1 MAHFNKHG
9 ITDFSLLD
17 MMDFL
22 IPVVEDAKDH
32 YAHMPAYR
40 VKMLGQIL
48 YAAMIKALSAAD
60 CGEAFR
66 AEWAA
71 RKKRLRDYLIGT
83 GGSHPYILQGK
94 GAALSKP
101 D

>member
-1 MAHFNKHG
+1 MAHFNRQG

-22 IPVVEDAKDH
+22 IPVVEDARDH
-32 YAHMPAYR
+32 YDHMPAYR

-48 YAAMIKALSAAD
+48 YSSMIKALSAVD
-60 CGEAFR
+60 CGEAFQ
-66 AEWAA
+66 AEWLA
-71 RKKRLRDYLIGT
+71 RKQRLREYLIGT
-83 GGSHPYILQGK
+83 GAFYPYILHGK
-94 GAALSKP
+94 GAALAKP